1 MRILVVEPGKK
12 PEVQEIDGTLGAM
25 QKLVGGPIQAI
36 YPFDD
41 PAALVANEEGKL
53 IGLPMNRVLW
63 DKSGKIYD
71 IVCGTFFLCGLDEEN
86 FISLTDAQVKKFR
99 KIYAVQDVFIKVADG
114 LLVLTE
120 NHGVDDEG

>member
-12 PEVQEIDGTLGAM
+12 PEIQEIDSTLSAM

-71 IVCGTFFLCGLDEEN
+71 IVCGTFFLCGLDEES
-86 FISLTDAQVKKFR
+86 FISLTNAQVEKFS
-99 KIYAVQDVFIKVADG
+99 KIYAVPDVFIKVADG